1 MMSLP
6 AVALSL
12 ALPSLPPDEP
22 QTPRAP
28 VPDYTQEIHDN
39 RSYAIPAAEIVVFDT
54 LLNLWDRHYFGCCD
68 FDSNIHTVR
77 RNLRSSWV
85 VDRDPFL
92 VNQLG
97 HP

>member
-28 VPDYTQEIHDN
+28 VPDYTQEITVA
-39 RSYAIPAAEIVVFDT
+39 AISEAD
-54 LLNLWDRHYFGCCD
+54 LLAGKPNYKRY
-68 FDSNIHTVR
+68 
-77 RNLRSSWV
+77 
-85 VDRDPFL
+85 L
-92 VNQLG
+92 VAK
-97 HP
+97 